1 MPVNPSDAVAAYNR
15 AAQQLQTPGL
25 EARGKTGGGDFAEAL
40 RGAME
45 GAVQNLNQG
54 EKMSVAAAA
63 GQADINEVITAVSK
77 AELTLQTVVTL
88 RDRVVQAY
96 QDILRMPI

>member
-1 MPVNPSDAVAAYNR
+1 MPANLSDAVAAYNR
-15 AAQQLQTPGL
+15 AAQQQAPGL
-25 EARGKTGGGDFAEAL
+25 EPRGKTGGADFAEAL
-40 RGAME
+40 QGALE

-54 EKMSVAAAA
+54 EKMTVAAAA
-63 GQADINEVITAVSK
+63 GKADINEVITAVSK

-96 QDILRMPI
+96 QEILRMPI

>member
-1 MPVNPSDAVAAYNR
+1 MPVNPTDAVAAYNR
-15 AAQQLQTPGL
+15 AAQQQKAPGL
-25 EARGKTGGGDFAEAL
+25 EPRGKAGGADFAEAL

-45 GAVQNLNQG
+45 GAVRNLNEG
-54 EKMSVAAAA
+54 ETMTLAAAA
-63 GQADINEVITAVSK
+63 GKADINEVITAVSK